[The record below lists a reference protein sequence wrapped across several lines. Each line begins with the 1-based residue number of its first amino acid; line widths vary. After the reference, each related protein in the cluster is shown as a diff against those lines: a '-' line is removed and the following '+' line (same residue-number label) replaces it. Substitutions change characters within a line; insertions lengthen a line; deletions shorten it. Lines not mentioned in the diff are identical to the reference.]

1 MGWIGPKDQ
10 LLHVLATFGADRDE
24 ERRFL
29 VGPPGAIVFGL
40 DGDVVVSDD
49 AFYVSAGA
57 KSNLCGALGST
68 SYGLR
73 VHVV

>member
-10 LLHVLATFGADRDE
+10 LFHVA
-24 ERRFL
+24 
-29 VGPPGAIVFGL
+29 
-40 DGDVVVSDD
+40 VVSDD
-49 AFYVSAGA
+49 AVYLVAGA
-57 KSNLCGALGST
+57 PRNLASALGAT